1 MKIALSAESTIDM
14 PKELLEKY
22 KISTIPFTVVLGDDM
37 FLDGEMPIS
46 KIFDYVK
53 SSGKLPKTSAV
64 NQVQY
69 EEHFTKLLKDNDAI
83 IHFSLS
89 SEFSSAYS
97 NAVMASKEFD
107 GKVFV
112 IDSRSLSTGIALLA
126 INARK
131 LIDKGFSPMEI
142 VKNTEARIPFNQASF
157 ILKRVDYLYKGGRCN
172 MLQLL
177 GANLLK
183 LRPQIIVKDGK
194 MKSGSKYRGNMES
207 ATIKYVE
214 ETLTEFNTPDLEEV
228 FITYTTAEPE
238 LVEKIRQIL
247 ISKGFK
253 NIHETHAGATITSH
267 CGENCLG
274 ILYINDAK

>member
-22 KISTIPFTVVLGDDM
+22 KISTVPFTVVLGDDT

-69 EEHFTKLLKDNDAI
+69 EEHFTKLLKDNDTI

-142 VKNTEARIPFNQASF
+142 VKNIEARIPFNQASF

-214 ETLTEFNTPDLEEV
+214 ETLKEFNTPDLEEV

>member
-22 KISTIPFTVVLGDDM
+22 KISTVPFTVVLGDDT

-69 EEHFTKLLKDNDAI
+69 EEHFTKLLKDNDTI

-142 VKNTEARIPFNQASF
+142 VKNIEARIPFNQASF

-194 MKSGSKYRGNMES
+194 MKSGSK
-207 ATIKYVE
+207 
-214 ETLTEFNTPDLEEV
+214 
-228 FITYTTAEPE
+228 
-238 LVEKIRQIL
+238 
-247 ISKGFK
+247 
-253 NIHETHAGATITSH
+253 
-267 CGENCLG
+267 
-274 ILYINDAK
+274 

>member
-1 MKIALSAESTIDM
+1 
-14 PKELLEKY
+14 
-22 KISTIPFTVVLGDDM
+22 
-37 FLDGEMPIS
+37 
-46 KIFDYVK
+46 
-53 SSGKLPKTSAV
+53 
-64 NQVQY
+64 
-69 EEHFTKLLKDNDAI
+69 
-83 IHFSLS
+83 
-89 SEFSSAYS
+89 
-97 NAVMASKEFD
+97 
-107 GKVFV
+107 
-112 IDSRSLSTGIALLA
+112 
-126 INARK
+126 
-131 LIDKGFSPMEI
+131 
-142 VKNTEARIPFNQASF
+142 
-157 ILKRVDYLYKGGRCN
+157 

-214 ETLTEFNTPDLEEV
+214 ETLKEFNTPDLEEV

>member
-22 KISTIPFTVVLGDDM
+22 KISTVPFTVVLGDDT

-69 EEHFTKLLKDNDAI
+69 EEHFTKLLKDNDTI

-142 VKNTEARIPFNQASF
+142 VKNIEARIPFNQASF

-214 ETLTEFNTPDLEEV
+214 ETLKEFYAINLLKDW
-228 FITYTTAEPE
+228 
-238 LVEKIRQIL
+238 L
-247 ISKGFK
+247 IG
-253 NIHETHAGATITSH
+253 IGIV
-267 CGENCLG
+267 
-274 ILYINDAK
+274 ILYHQ